1 MPDFSF
7 ETEASSQGYAAIA
20 GVDEVGRGPLCGPVT
35 AAAVILDPD
44 HIPDGLR
51 DSKKLT
57 DRKRRLLLAKP
68 METVSVDVA
77 L

>member
-7 ETEASSQGYAAIA
+7 ETEAAFRLHR
-20 GVDEVGRGPLCGPVT
+20 DCRRGRSRAGPLCGPVT

-51 DSKKLT
+51 DSKN
-57 DRKRRLLLAKP
+57 
-68 METVSVDVA
+68 
-77 L
+77 